1 MLPSEDFFK
10 DLEKVLAEFSDAE
23 RQRLRHMVNELDLM
37 ASRLPTVAEKCYAY
51 QARLLAKLQEYPQA
65 LAAIDRA
72 IALAP
77 LDSQLIIL
85 RGDIYQEA
93 QEYSRALR
101 DYTEVLEA
109 NPEAVTA
116 RIRRADILMQTG
128 DPAKALLD
136 INEALKLEP
145 RSVRLLYRRGL
156 LLVEFRRVREA
167 ILDFKQVVQLS
178 PDVDLRKKAEQRLRE
193 LGEA

>member
-10 DLEKVLAEFSDAE
+10 DLDKVLAEFNEAE
-23 RQRLRHMVNELDLM
+23 RQRSRHMVNELELM
-37 ASRLPTVAEKCYAY
+37 ATRIPTVAEKCFAY

-65 LAAIDRA
+65 LAAVDRA

-77 LDSQLIIL
+77 LDAHLVLL
-85 RGDIYQEA
+85 RGDIHQEA
-93 QEYSRALR
+93 QEYSRALL
-101 DYTEVLEA
+101 DYAEVLEA

-116 RIRRADILMQTG
+116 RIRRADILMHTG
-128 DPAKALLD
+128 DPAKALQD

-156 LLVEFRRVREA
+156 LLVELRRVREA
-167 ILDFKQVVQLS
+167 TLDFRQVVQLS
-178 PDVDLRKKAEQRLRE
+178 ADVDLRKKAEQRLRE